1 MMPRI
6 FYSLIYS
13 RLTACSGCPLFD
25 IATNKAM
32 GQYQTSNSR
41 LKRDSRKDEVLSV
54 IRLSSAKEIIAAEP
68 GLVNSKPSVLRT
80 VDKSRPAVRKANR
93 QKKGGVCSHSDFHF
107 DMIYDRRFDMTAR
120 KYDLR
125 FDRASAVC
133 CQNADARNF

>member
-1 MMPRI
+1 MPRI

-54 IRLSSAKEIIAAEP
+54 IRLSFAKEILAAEP

-80 VDKSRPAVRKANR
+80 VDKSRPAV
-93 QKKGGVCSHSDFHF
+93 
-107 DMIYDRRFDMTAR
+107 
-120 KYDLR
+120 
-125 FDRASAVC
+125 
-133 CQNADARNF
+133 